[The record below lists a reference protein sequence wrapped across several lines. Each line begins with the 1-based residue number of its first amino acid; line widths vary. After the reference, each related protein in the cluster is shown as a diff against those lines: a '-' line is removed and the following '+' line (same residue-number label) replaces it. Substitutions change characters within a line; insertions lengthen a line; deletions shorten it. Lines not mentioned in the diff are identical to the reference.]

1 MRFAISWF
9 QASPADFLRVDSLG
23 SFLYYARIY
32 KFMQDRI
39 GEIGPA
45 IMTRMMG
52 FVGLVALVLMTVWIL
67 WHGFRIVTGQSRASM
82 MDFIM
87 QSARNTLIVAT
98 ATTMTFVGSNLH
110 HLLTDTLD
118 RFAVE
123 VIVGEEGRTSQELIE
138 QNLALMQL
146 ALSSIDAVQIAEDGK
161 MSLGEQK
168 TRALWMVGFGAG
180 GPAVTASV
188 MLLMYQVAMALFIG
202 LGPLFVLCLMF
213 EQTKSMF
220 WRWLYYGIGTTFSM
234 GVLALMTKL
243 ALEVVGAVTASFWI
257 TAGIGALTG
266 ANLTEGMSS
275 MALQQGGIGLLL
287 TMLLISVPPIA
298 ANFFQGAVSNF
309 MPYSAFGAGGGSG
322 GGRAG
327 HRPGESGFQGYPALP
342 GHAPPSRGTG
352 PRVDPLHAQGT
363 QFNVPSNR
371 IATGAAPVAPPLDGP
386 RTVSQQ
392 GQAQALREP
401 SGLPLPP
408 PPPPPSSGS
417 TSP

>member
-1 MRFAISWF
+1 MRFAASWA
-9 QASPADFLRVDSLG
+9 QAFPGDFLRVDSLG

-45 IMTRMMG
+45 IMSRMMG
-52 FVGLVALVLMTVWIL
+52 VIGLVALVLMTVWIL
-67 WHGFRIVTGQSRASM
+67 WHGIRIVTGQSRASM

-98 ATTMTFVGSNLH
+98 ATTMTFVGANLH

-118 RFAVE
+118 QFAVQ
-123 VIVGEEGRTSQELIE
+123 VIVGEENKSSQDLIE
-138 QNLALMQL
+138 ENLALMQL

-161 MSLGEQK
+161 ISLGEQK

-202 LGPLFVLCLMF
+202 LGPLFVMFLMF
-213 EQTKSMF
+213 EQTKAMF
-220 WRWLYYGIGTTFSM
+220 WRWLYYGVGTVFSM

-257 TAGIGALTG
+257 TAGIGALTDT
-266 ANLTEGMSS
+266 NLTEGMSS
-275 MALQQGGIGLLL
+275 MAMQQGGIGLLL

-309 MPYSAFGAGGGSG
+309 MPYSAFGAGGGG
-322 GGRAG
+322 GHAARAAAG
-327 HRPGESGFQGYPALP
+327 HPYQPLPQYSPRPDNPSSRPVVPSDHSAFAGLNGPRALP
-342 GHAPPSRGTG
+342 PAPPPATGTG
-352 PRVDPLHAQGT
+352 
-363 QFNVPSNR
+363 
-371 IATGAAPVAPPLDGP
+371 AP
-386 RTVSQQ
+386 Q
-392 GQAQALREP
+392 GQLSPGGQ
-401 SGLPLPP
+401 GLA
-408 PPPPPSSGS
+408 SK
-417 TSP
+417 TSRNGETE

>member
-1 MRFAISWF
+1 MRFVASWV
-9 QASPADFLRVDSLG
+9 QAFPGDFLHIDSLG

-32 KFMQDRI
+32 QFMQDRI

-45 IMTRMMG
+45 IMSRMMG

-98 ATTMTFVGSNLH
+98 ATTMTFVGTNLH

-123 VIVGEEGRTSQELIE
+123 VIVGQDGKTSEQLIE

-161 MSLGEQK
+161 ISLGEQK

-202 LGPLFVLCLMF
+202 LGPLFVLFLMF

-220 WRWLYYGIGTTFSM
+220 WRWLYYGVGTVFSM

-257 TAGIGALTG
+257 SAGIGSLTG

-275 MALQQGGIGLLL
+275 MAMQQGGIGLLL

-309 MPYSAFGAGGGSG
+309 MPYSAFGAGGGG
-322 GGRAG
+322 GHAARAAAG
-327 HRPGESGFQGYPALP
+327 HPYQPLPHYAPRPDNPSSRPVVPGDHSAFAGLNGPRALP
-342 GHAPPSRGTG
+342 PAPPPATQAGG
-352 PRVDPLHAQGT
+352 P
-363 QFNVPSNR
+363 
-371 IATGAAPVAPPLDGP
+371 
-386 RTVSQQ
+386 Q
-392 GQAQALREP
+392 GQLTPGGQGLASKTSRNGEP
-401 SGLPLPP
+401 E
-408 PPPPPSSGS
+408 
-417 TSP
+417 